1 MDRLREAVM
10 MVDIVMGVMEVEE
23 GTVDVAE
30 GEVVD
35 LEAEEEVSEGHG
47 NFKST
52 AFRCI
57 LSLAFTEDFI
67 ANLYYVCTSIISI
80 L

>member
-1 MDRLREAVM
+1 M
-10 MVDIVMGVMEVEE
+10 MVDIMMGVMEVEE

-47 NFKST
+47 NFKARRSDAYFLRRLRRT
-52 AFRCI
+52 SWQTCI
-57 LSLAFTEDFI
+57 MCVRQSYQFYDLEPL
-67 ANLYYVCTSIISI
+67 
-80 L
+80 